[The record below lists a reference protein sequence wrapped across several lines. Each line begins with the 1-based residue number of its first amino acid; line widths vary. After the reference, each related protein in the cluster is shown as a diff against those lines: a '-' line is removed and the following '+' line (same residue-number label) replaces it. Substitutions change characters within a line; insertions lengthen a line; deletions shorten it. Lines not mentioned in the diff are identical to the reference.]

1 MRTLPILDTHST
13 ITQVC
18 FDRILC
24 NCHNAILQ
32 IGLFVV
38 PEFKIFVKIG
48 TFPDFTTD
56 GGRVYHVL
64 MQQLFVCLFFCCK
77 YFNSMNK
84 ISVKLI
90 CPAIFLII
98 RVWCNMYM
106 FISVTTYLQA
116 PYTSWIT
123 GRGAGQP
130 FVVSANITYAE
141 GRYLYPLLYLHCKQN
156 QKIYIVCVRNSLISK
171 IWSLSKLLG
180 CS

>member
-1 MRTLPILDTHST
+1 MLYYRL
-13 ITQVC
+13 VC
-18 FDRILC
+18 LLFQSSKSLLKW
-24 NCHNAILQ
+24 ALFQILQ
-32 IGLFVV
+32 LMV
-38 PEFKIFVKIG
+38 
-48 TFPDFTTD
+48 D
-56 GGRVYHVL
+56 GCI
-64 MQQLFVCLFFCCK
+64 MCWCNSCLFVCLFFCCK

-98 RVWCNMYM
+98 RVWCNIYM
-106 FISVTTYLQA
+106 FISVTTYLHA

-141 GRYLYPLLYLHCKQN
+141 GRYLYPLLYLHYCKQN

>member
-32 IGLFVV
+32 ISLFVV
-38 PEFKIFVKIG
+38 PEFKTFVKLG
-48 TFPDFTTD
+48 T
-56 GGRVYHVL
+56 
-64 MQQLFVCLFFCCK
+64 CCK

-106 FISVTTYLQA
+106 FISVTTYLHA

-141 GRYLYPLLYLHCKQN
+141 GRYLYPLLYLHYCKQN
-156 QKIYIVCVRNSLISK
+156 QKIYIICVRNSLISK
-171 IWSLSKLLG
+171 NLKSQ
-180 CS
+180 